1 MHLELNGRL
10 GSFFSALS
18 RLEWSAWRAERTE
31 YDFWTNYGWLITT
44 SAAMIGCYVFNIQ
57 NAGAFLLLAV
67 IHSLFIGGWKIAL
80 ASAGLSTVFSAIFLS
95 IPGQLFHYTE
105 QEARSLTGISV
116 ACFGAVF
123 LVMYLRRSER
133 AALLAKAERIRKTD
147 ITRESER
154 LFEEMAD
161 SAPVLL
167 WLADT
172 EGRRYFFNAPWLSIT
187 GKSLE
192 EQMGDGWLR
201 SVHPDDRENLNARY
215 SNAVKSSERLEIEYR
230 VLGADGEYRWIQDT
244 ALPRIGPD
252 GENWG
257 YIGACMDRSERKRVE
272 SALHQLSG
280 RLLELQDDE
289 RRRISRELH
298 DTTAQNLAVLSMSL
312 CAVKDAT
319 KILGFKTRSAVAECL
334 SIAEQCSQ
342 EIRTLSYLLHPPLLD
357 ELGLDSALRS
367 YTAGFTRRTGI
378 RVELKMADIGRLP
391 IDVETTLFRIV
402 QEALTNVHR
411 HSGSQKAEI
420 RVIRDPKEVK
430 LVVSD
435 EGRGVPPRVLELLS
449 DGANLGV
456 GIAGMRE
463 RASQLGGQLKIA
475 SGERGT
481 TITATLPLRD
491 RQ

>member
-1 MHLELNGRL
+1 
-10 GSFFSALS
+10 
-18 RLEWSAWRAERTE
+18 
-31 YDFWTNYGWLITT
+31 
-44 SAAMIGCYVFNIQ
+44 
-57 NAGAFLLLAV
+57 
-67 IHSLFIGGWKIAL
+67 
-80 ASAGLSTVFSAIFLS
+80 
-95 IPGQLFHYTE
+95 
-105 QEARSLTGISV
+105 
-116 ACFGAVF
+116 
-123 LVMYLRRSER
+123 
-133 AALLAKAERIRKTD
+133 
-147 ITRESER
+147 
-154 LFEEMAD
+154 
-161 SAPVLL
+161 
-167 WLADT
+167 
-172 EGRRYFFNAPWLSIT
+172 
-187 GKSLE
+187 
-192 EQMGDGWLR
+192 
-201 SVHPDDRENLNARY
+201 
-215 SNAVKSSERLEIEYR
+215 
-230 VLGADGEYRWIQDT
+230 
-244 ALPRIGPD
+244 
-252 GENWG
+252 
-257 YIGACMDRSERKRVE
+257 MDRSERKRVE

-319 KILGFKTRSAVAECL
+319 KILGHKTRSALAECL
-334 SIAEQCSQ
+334 SLAEQCSQ

-367 YTAGFTRRTGI
+367 YTAGFERRTAI
-378 RVELKMADIGRLP
+378 RIELKMANIGRLP

-475 SGERGT
+475 SGARGT